1 MFSESDDSVA
11 FFSDTM
17 DNELLRQWQECLESL
32 NETQEVK
39 AVLLEYVHSILERE
53 GIVILSLDHLAALT
67 GIEEGTMAEMV
78 SSNKKFYRTFSIP
91 KRNGGERVIS
101 APYPSLKQ
109 AQEWIYRV
117 LLLPRTKLPSC
128 AVGFIPKKS
137 IVDNAAPHIGAKYLL
152 KMDLKDFFP
161 SISLT
166 RIISAFQY
174 LGYYPRMAYYLA
186 RLCCE
191 DDHLPQ
197 GAPTSPILSN
207 IIAKHFDKR
216 LSTLASKFNL
226 VYTRYADDL
235 TFSGNHIPVKFIDIV
250 TDIAVDEGFVVNQVK
265 TKILGPGCRKIITG
279 VSVSSGKTCIPRS
292 TKRLI
297 RQQAFYIK
305 KYGIQ
310 SHMCHQEIIDPF
322 FSMRFTGNMA
332 YWKSVEPE
340 HPYVKSFF
348 KKKS

>member
-1 MFSESDDSVA
+1 
-11 FFSDTM
+11 M
-17 DNELLRQWQECLESL
+17 DNQLYKQWQDSLESL

-39 AVLLEYVHSILERE
+39 AVLMKYVQSILERD

-67 GIEEGTMAEMV
+67 GIEEGTMAEMI

-109 AQEWIYRV
+109 VQEWIYRIV
-117 LLLPRTKLPSC
+117 LLPRTELPSC
-128 AVGFIPKKS
+128 AVGFVPQKS

-166 RIISAFQY
+166 RVIAAFQY

-191 DDHLPQ
+191 DNHLPQ

-207 IIAKHFDKR
+207 IIAKHLDKR
-216 LSTLASKFNL
+216 LSTLASKYDL

-235 TFSGNHIPVKFIDIV
+235 TFSGDHIPVKFIEIV
-250 TDIAVDEGFVVNQVK
+250 TSIAEEEGFAVNQEK
-265 TKILGPGCRKIITG
+265 TKILGPSCRKIITG
-279 VSVSSGKTCIPRS
+279 VSISSGKTCIPRA
-292 TKRLI
+292 TKRLV
-297 RQQAFYIK
+297 RQQAYYIK
-305 KYGIQ
+305 KYGIK
-310 SHMCHQEIIDPF
+310 SHMRHCEINDPYYA
-322 FSMRFTGNMA
+322 MRFAGHMA
-332 YWKSVEPE
+332 FWKSVEPD
-340 HPYVKSFF
+340 HPYVKAYG
-348 KKKS
+348 KRVMEGNKTIDYCE